1 MKTDKGFS
9 LIELMIVIAIIGIM
23 ASVTS
28 IAWQRY
34 VNNANLRTAARDFVS
49 DMDNTKRKAVAEEL
63 NYRMTITAGTPG
75 NYTIE
80 RRNASNTVSTVIA
93 TKSPNSLG
101 AGLNINSTN
110 YTGNIIYFQPR
121 GTTSAG
127 DVVLRNSRG
136 STATIT
142 SNTTGKN
149 YVRFSMQ

>member
-1 MKTDKGFS
+1 MKTSKGFS

-23 ASVTS
+23 ASVAS

-34 VNNANLRTAARDFVS
+34 VNNSNLRAAARDLAS
-49 DMDNTKRKAVAEEL
+49 DMANTKRQAVAEGV
-63 NYRMTITAGTPG
+63 NYRMTISAGTPG

-80 RRNASNTVSTVIA
+80 RRNDSNTASTVLA
-93 TKSPNSLG
+93 TKSPNASG
-101 AGLNINSTN
+101 AGLNIASTN
-110 YTGNIIYFQPR
+110 YSGSIIYFQPR

-127 DVVLRNSRG
+127 DVILQNSRG